1 MKRFLPVFVAI
12 SFSILFAGMTQA
24 QTLSQ
29 AQLIE
34 AAQSKSVYLGL
45 QSRGANFFETQ
56 AAFNAY
62 WDGKEPTK
70 GQGFKAFKRYEHFFE
85 ERTFP
90 SGVFFPSSARLVDE
104 RVYTFSPADNSTN
117 SDPLLNSWQSF

>member
-1 MKRFLPVFVAI
+1 MKRFLPLFVAI

-62 WDGKEPTK
+62 WDGKEL
-70 GQGFKAFKRYEHFFE
+70 FLLEF
-85 ERTFP
+85 
-90 SGVFFPSSARLVDE
+90 SSLPMRAWWMNEFIPFL
-104 RVYTFSPADNSTN
+104 
-117 SDPLLNSWQSF
+117 PLTIPQIPIP